1 MKIYALPTLLF
12 GFLDIG
18 VVVSVIWLAILGE
31 WWTLGY
37 GIAGLFAFLVLWFLV
52 FCGLAGLAGWA
63 GAMNSARFLML
74 PMGWLDGENKK
85 GFGVFFFFLSLYA
98 VGSLTAWSIGV
109 LYFFAER
116 ANEDSIIPTLFWSYF
131 VAVSSLHRLGM
142 DEEPEFVFYKILYVF
157 AGPAYVLAA
166 VAFSFF
172 GASLSLAAA
181 LFGAVMF
188 IGCAAQSKRTYWSF
202 LRLNARLKAN
212 APTVGDS
219 E

>member
-1 MKIYALPTLLF
+1 MKKTCALLF
-12 GFLDIG
+12 GFLNIG
-18 VVVSVIWLAILGE
+18 VAICVAISAIWLAILGE

-37 GIAGLFAFLVLWFLV
+37 GIVGLFAFLV

-63 GAMNSARFLML
+63 GAMISARFLML

-142 DEEPEFVFYKILYVF
+142 NEEPEFDFYKILYVF

-188 IGCAAQSKRTYWSF
+188 IGCAAQSKRAYWGF

-212 APTVGDS
+212 APAIGAA